1 MTAEWIRFFLIA
13 AVLIAALIAFTGAV
27 LGAWRFGFVMNRL
40 HAAGIGDTLGVLLV
54 IIAAVISAGLSL
66 ESLKLVLIAAFLW
79 FTSPVS
85 THFVGQ
91 VEFFT
96 NPEIGRFLRAL
107 PPRGGKDGA
116 TGAAPAETD
125 GGKDNAAGASPAEA
139 DDTKDMRPVEAPAD
153 MEDTKPDI
161 EDHDVKPGN
170 EDKGEK

>member
-125 GGKDNAAGASPAEA
+125 GGKDGATGAVLAEA
-139 DDTKDMRPVEAPAD
+139 DDTKDVRPVEAPD
-153 MEDTKPDI
+153 MEDAKPDS

-170 EDKGEK
+170 EGKGEK

>member
-107 PPRGGKDGA
+107 PPRGGKD
-116 TGAAPAETD
+116 
-125 GGKDNAAGASPAEA
+125 NAAGAVLAEA
-139 DDTKDMRPVEAPAD
+139 DDTKDMRPVEAPD
-153 MEDTKPDI
+153 MEDAKPDS

-170 EDKGEK
+170 EGKGEK